1 MRSVK
6 IMLIIHYGIFEFDPK
21 DPIFRDHFPG
31 HPIVPGTLIIAAFL
45 KVLQKCGQC
54 GQTVT
59 LSNFRF
65 IKWVT
70 PGTYR
75 YRIFQRSEHAS
86 KIECELLANDTVLVR
101 GSILR

>member
-1 MRSVK
+1 M
-6 IMLIIHYGIFEFDPK
+6 IIIKQGIFEFDPQ
-21 DPIFRDHFPG
+21 DPIYRDHFPG

-45 KVLQKCGQC
+45 KVLQTIGPCGQPM
-54 GQTVT
+54 T

-70 PGTYR
+70 PGKYL
-75 YRIFQRSEHAS
+75 YRIFQKSEHAS
-86 KIECELLANDTVLVR
+86 KIECELKSDDTVLVK